1 MIKMELNSE
10 REFLFQFVWLVPLIP
25 MTVLIGFKIYIV
37 IIIAVIWFVLF
48 GFVFSLFHCDLFIS
62 DNRFI
67 LKTMYKEYVINF
79 NDILFI
85 NETKKLNN
93 SFVPAQYKIVLRE
106 NSQIIPK
113 RFLMIQNKKF
123 TKIYSEL
130 KFNTIKSYILE

>member
-10 REFLFQFVWLVPLIP
+10 RELLVQFAWLVPLIP
-25 MTVLIGFKIYIV
+25 MTVLICFKIYIV

-62 DNRFI
+62 DDRFI
-67 LKTMYKEYVINF
+67 IKTMYKEYVISF

-123 TKIYSEL
+123 TKIYPEL
-130 KFNTIKSYILE
+130 RLNSIRTYLLE

>member
-25 MTVLIGFKIYIV
+25 MTVLICFKIYIV